1 MEKVRLGSNIIAMST
16 PPPKRNSMQ
25 TLRAP
30 SGHLQGNHRHK
41 SMSLSSSQSP
51 VNAISIRNFCPQL
64 EAASVLGSTG
74 DNRKD
79 ATTEGGMRFN
89 LFRTGGTFA
98 IVRFDFDI
106 RDERPLRPSPNSRV
120 AHSNGYE
127 KRFRY
132 PSPADGPLPRPEK
145 CSRRTRDARSLA
157 EALLYRPEWSDG
169 CVRIFSPLTRSEQR
183 HWADWVRTG
192 DRTRV

>member
-106 RDERPLRPSPNSRV
+106 RDERPTHHPKAKPQLSCR
-120 AHSNGYE
+120 
-127 KRFRY
+127 
-132 PSPADGPLPRPEK
+132 
-145 CSRRTRDARSLA
+145 
-157 EALLYRPEWSDG
+157 ALE
-169 CVRIFSPLTRSEQR
+169 
-183 HWADWVRTG
+183 WVREAFQVSIPGGWTTG
-192 DRTRV
+192 SASPT